1 MLTDGV
7 MRSVLPS
14 LQEVVFPEVPR
25 LHVDLA
31 LVQLAHQDIVR
42 RRGWGWAR
50 RFTASPHHGLLEG
63 MSRLQI
69 QLEQGLNL
77 LEPQS
82 KQRRFYVKASFDS
95 ELGLV
100 LTTKLER

>member
-31 LVQLAHQDIVR
+31 LVELAH
-42 RRGWGWAR
+42 
-50 RFTASPHHGLLEG
+50 
-63 MSRLQI
+63 
-69 QLEQGLNL
+69 
-77 LEPQS
+77 
-82 KQRRFYVKASFDS
+82 
-95 ELGLV
+95 
-100 LTTKLER
+100 

>member
-31 LVQLAHQDIVR
+31 LVQFAHQDVVR

-77 LEPQS
+77 L
-82 KQRRFYVKASFDS
+82 
-95 ELGLV
+95 
-100 LTTKLER
+100 